1 MNTFKVYH
9 YNNIGLTWDEISS
22 PIFPFSFGDYL
33 DERLDEAYVTF
44 YSRTD
49 NYTTTDVFKVEIY
62 EGEAGLKKTLY
73 YICGNDEAEELPIGS
88 KNYKHKIFLME
99 PTKLLEGVVC
109 QTLTFTNDAFASNLS
124 SKIPKTTIKKYVIY
138 NYGGNTEG
146 EKEVDEITDG
156 NGFEDT
162 LYFDKL
168 VPNSYTPVIPGAVIS
183 LISTQYYAEALISFY
198 GDSVVDATKYQ
209 ILDGESNLYY
219 TINDGQKSTVPYNQS
234 RNVTLVYGETLTA
247 EYVIKLHRADYTGSI
262 TPGKPTSEAYYKITF
277 SYSVECKYGALVPY
291 TITTMTKRV
300 LELAEPLCR
309 PVRSGAGTIEKD
321 IPRFIFD
328 GIKYNNGTAIS
339 PSYSIDEGSQAEKYN
354 KIRADEIA
362 LTQATLREQL
372 RTVAGLVHCE
382 PRVEI
387 SESVSGGKTT
397 LNYTVKYEPYDK
409 QESAGL
415 EGKKY
420 SYKKLSRSINE
431 YCTELRSNAQNIVNA
446 KGYGKG
452 VLKEPNNSGYLNIRP
467 LNVNERVQESNGR
480 AVTSY
485 PIYKIIKVMCGVFQ
499 TNSEGYIDNSDG
511 KLIYAIPPVDITF
524 RVVEKAAYDL
534 KSAYPGEGLLSKNEY
549 IYYTQGASGLDG
561 LFIKALNTSIG
572 EPFEEYAI
580 SRILAFYNED
590 LDTKAVAKLLSKYP
604 AGLFFQITYIPIYP
618 ALLSHGKQKFI
629 PGQTPFA
636 QIYNQSENLIEAHY
650 YGENV
655 KGAAARL
662 GNVEEE
668 RTYILNS
675 ISDIPAIGTT
685 VDGYSI
691 AAAQTEAYPLYYKTT
706 LALSKHFNRI
716 NPYVGVSSN
725 KRVYEVSEREAYER
739 SILYKDIILVSK
751 TEPTST
757 GGAFASKIE
766 PFVQS
771 IIGTT
776 DGKQPNPISTVYSVF
791 WMKGRSDSPGTAS
804 IALPVVSSA
813 FGNSILFS
821 WTYKDNYSAGEQ
833 LKYNSYNNDNI
844 KGFWGNDVPYGDDY
858 GRGDYYNFYLR
869 REPQIY
875 TNPEETDE
883 SKKELDSQQP
893 ITLPQIPRTHP
904 SDVGIEARTLVLK
917 DSREKLSF
925 NLEFE
930 FKTTEDDI
938 IIGSGA
944 ASCSWLVDSTPD
956 KAVLML
962 FHEPIGTLQQTVIG
976 MDAYPGTYS
985 VTVNLD
991 TTNKQ
996 QATIEFPEIGLQG
1009 YKSWAICFPV
1019 KNSPEYFTDVDG
1031 TVEAFTQP
1039 RGGEI
1044 FIAGNG
1050 ELPKKLYIS
1059 IQHE

>member
-9 YNNIGLTWDEISS
+9 YDSTGLKWEEISS

-44 YSRTD
+44 YSETD

-62 EGEAGLKKTLY
+62 EGKPDLEKILY

-88 KNYKHKIFLME
+88 GNYKHKIFFME

-109 QTLTFTNDAFASNLS
+109 QTLTFTNDLGQMYLENARQPVPEIIHEQPSLPEFNNLI
-124 SKIPKTTIKKYVIY
+124 IP
-138 NYGGNTEG
+138 
-146 EKEVDEITDG
+146 
-156 NGFEDT
+156 
-162 LYFDKL
+162 DK
-168 VPNSYTPVIPGAVIS
+168 TPVAPGFITISSANYVGTENIPVARELLNVSGVPKLGA
-183 LISTQYYAEALISFY
+183 AN
-198 GDSVVDATKYQ
+198 GVV
-209 ILDGESNLYY
+209 
-219 TINDGQKSTVPYNQS
+219 TINGTEYSLNTSQTLNVVTGDIITVEYNFTYTYTH
-234 RNVTLVYGETLTA
+234 NAATFGFKYILVCIA
-247 EYVIKLHRADYTGSI
+247 N
-262 TPGKPTSEAYYKITF
+262 
-277 SYSVECKYGALVPY
+277 KYPLMPY

-309 PVRSGAGTIEKD
+309 PVRSGAGTIEKH

-328 GIKYNNGTAIS
+328 GIIYNNSGAIS
-339 PSYSIDEGSQAEKYN
+339 SSYDIRSGSQAEKYN

-362 LTQATLREQL
+362 ITQATLREQL
-372 RTVAGLVHCE
+372 RAVAGPVHCE

-409 QESAGL
+409 TKSAGL

-420 SYKKLSRSINE
+420 SYKKLSCSINE

-485 PIYKIIKVMCGVFQ
+485 PIYTIIKVVSGIFK
-499 TNSEGYIDNSDG
+499 TNLDGYIDNKDG
-511 KLIYAIPPVDITF
+511 KFIYVIPPVDITPF
-524 RVVEKAAYDL
+524 VCEKADYELKTAY
-534 KSAYPGEGLLSKNEY
+534 ANNPVISKNY
-549 IYYTQGASGLDG
+549 SIYYTQGARGLDG
-561 LFIKALNTSIG
+561 LFFRASETSLFR
-572 EPFEEYAI
+572 PFERYAI
-580 SRILAFYNED
+580 VNILATAAGITFNLVD
-590 LDTKAVAKLLSKYP
+590 NHLKNHP

-675 ISDIPAIGTT
+675 ISDVPTIGNT

-691 AAAQTEAYPLYYKTT
+691 AAARTETYPLYYKTT

-716 NPYVGVSSN
+716 NPHVGVSSN

-739 SILYKDIILVSK
+739 SILYKDIILVSS
-751 TEPTST
+751 TPPTST
-757 GGAFASKIE
+757 GGAFASDIK

-771 IIGTT
+771 IIGATAER
-776 DGKQPNPISTVYSVF
+776 PNPISTVYSVF

-833 LKYNSYNNDNI
+833 LKYNDNTDI
-844 KGFWGNDVPYGDDY
+844 TGFWGNDVPYGDYY
-858 GRGDYYNFYLR
+858 GRGDYYKFYLR
-869 REPQIY
+869 REPEIY
-875 TNPEETDE
+875 VDANQTQ
-883 SKKELDSQQP
+883 LDSQQP
-893 ITLPQIPRTHP
+893 ITLPQIPRVHA
-904 SDVGIEARTLVLK
+904 SDVGIEAETLVLK

-962 FHEPIGTLQQTVIG
+962 FHEPIGTLQQTTIG
-976 MDAYPGTYS
+976 M
-985 VTVNLD
+985 TVVDIIAVGSRGYKVEVND
-991 TTNKQ
+991 NV
-996 QATIEFPEIGLQG
+996 ATITFPQNIPSSN
-1009 YKSWAICFPV
+1009 YDSWAICFPV

-1031 TVEAFTQP
+1031 KVKEFTQP

-1050 ELPKKLYIS
+1050 ELPKELYIS

>member
-9 YNNIGLTWDEISS
+9 YDSTNLKWEEISS

-44 YSRTD
+44 YSETD

-62 EGEAGLKKTLY
+62 EGKPAPEKTLY
-73 YICGNDEAEELPIGS
+73 YICGNDEAEELPVGS
-88 KNYKHKIFLME
+88 GNYKHKIFLME
-99 PTKLLEGVVC
+99 TTKLLEGVVC

-146 EKEVDEITDG
+146 EKEIDEITDG
-156 NGFEDT
+156 NGYKDT

-168 VPNSYTPVIPGAVIS
+168 VPNSYTPVTPGTVIS
-183 LISTQYYAEALISFY
+183 LKSTQYYAEALISFY
-198 GDSVVDATKYQ
+198 GNSVVDATKYQ

-219 TINDGQKSTVPYNQS
+219 TINDGQKSTVPYNQF

-247 EYVIKLHRADYTGSI
+247 EYVIKLYRADYTGSI
-262 TPGKPTSEAYYKITF
+262 TPGEPTSEAYYKITF

-328 GIKYNNGTAIS
+328 GIKYDKGSAIS
-339 PSYSIDEGSQAEKYN
+339 SYYSIDKGSQAEKYN

-372 RTVAGLVHCE
+372 RTVAGPVHCE

-387 SESVSGGKTT
+387 SESTSGGKTT

-409 QESAGL
+409 RESARL

-420 SYKKLSRSINE
+420 SYKKLSCSINE

-499 TNSEGYIDNSDG
+499 TNPAGYIDNKDG
-511 KLIYAIPPVDITF
+511 KFIYVIPPVDITF

-561 LFIKALNTSIG
+561 LFVKALNTSIA

-580 SRILAFYNED
+580 ARILAFYNEEG
-590 LDTKAVAKLLSKYP
+590 LDDKTVAKLLSDYP

-668 RTYILNS
+668 RTYIFDS
-675 ISDIPAIGTT
+675 ISEIPTIGTT

-691 AAAQTEAYPLYYKTT
+691 AAARTETYPLYYKTT

-751 TEPTST
+751 TAPTST
-757 GGAFASKIE
+757 GGAFASDIE

-771 IIGTT
+771 IIGATAER
-776 DGKQPNPISTVYSVF
+776 PNPISAVYSVF

-833 LKYNSYNNDNI
+833 LKYNKSDASI
-844 KGFWGNDVPYGDDY
+844 IGFWGNDVPYGDYY
-858 GRGDYYNFYLR
+858 GRGDYYKFYLR
-869 REPQIY
+869 REPEIY
-875 TNPEETDE
+875 VDANQTQ
-883 SKKELDSQQP
+883 LDSQQP
-893 ITLPQIPRTHP
+893 ITLPQIPRVHA
-904 SDVGIEARTLVLK
+904 SDVGIEAETLVLK

-930 FKTTEDDI
+930 FKTTEDNI

-944 ASCSWLVDSTPD
+944 ASCSWLVDSSPSIGS
-956 KAVLML
+956 LRL
-962 FHEPIGTLQQTVIG
+962 FKEPIGSLQQTTIG
-976 MDAYPGTYS
+976 M
-985 VTVNLD
+985 TVVD
-991 TTNKQ
+991 TIAVGSLGYKVEVDDNVAIIT
-996 QATIEFPEIGLQG
+996 FPEVKSID
-1009 YKSWAICFPV
+1009 YASWAICFPV
-1019 KNSPEYFTDVDG
+1019 NNTPEYFTDVDG
-1031 TVEAFTQP
+1031 KVKAFTQP

-1050 ELPKKLYIS
+1050 SLPTSPLYIS